1 MLFFYNSVFKYKVC
15 FSSILPRPLGVHLPS
30 SFSLLL
36 SYWLGRLDLGFIL
49 WAFQT
54 VCIHILIIIMVLLV
68 QVIKCMIILR
78 MYATINKINKEFD
91 RLQKLA

>member
-1 MLFFYNSVFKYKVC
+1 MLLIY
-15 FSSILPRPLGVHLPS
+15 SSQAFGGPS
-30 SFSLLL
+30 ASWGSIFSLLL

-54 VCIHILIIIMVLLV
+54 VCIHILIIIMVLLI
-68 QVIKCMIILR
+68 QVIKCMIILK
-78 MYATINKINKEFD
+78 MYATINKINKGFD